1 MIQSALENAKALQ
14 TSASDADMR
23 LLERARA
30 RDVGAMDALLRK
42 LQPSIYRFGMKMC
55 RNEADA
61 EDVLQESL
69 LAISRNVE
77 GFRGESSVMSWAF
90 SIARSFCIKKRRK
103 SKFAPAHV
111 EPLEPGETLAVAD
124 EHLAP
129 DQQVSV
135 SQMEKVLNGALET
148 LSPKYREVFVL
159 RDIEGLSAEEVGSA
173 LGITVQAVKSRL
185 HRARDMVRL
194 RMNPLLPESPLGESI
209 PSPCMDIVKK
219 YSQYLEGEITGALC
233 DSMQKHVDAC
243 PGCRMA
249 CDSLKRVLVV
259 CKESAAL
266 HNSVPLL
273 VQERV
278 RKVLGSNSNS

>member
-1 MIQSALENAKALQ
+1 VSQAKSEAGN
-14 TSASDADMR
+14 TAREEEVR
-23 LLERARA
+23 LMERVRA
-30 RDVGAMDALLRK
+30 RDGRAMDMLLSK
-42 LQPSIYRFGMKMC
+42 LQPSVYRFGMKMC
-55 RNEADA
+55 RNDADA
-61 EDVLQESL
+61 QDVLQETL

-77 GFRGESSVMSWAF
+77 GFRGDSSLATWAF
-90 SIARSFCIKKRRK
+90 TIARSFCIKKRRR

-111 EPLEPGETLAVAD
+111 ESLDEPEGGAFAIAD
-124 EHLAP
+124 NHQSP
-129 DQQVSV
+129 DERLSV
-135 SQMEKVLNGALET
+135 TQMEKALDES
-148 LSPKYREVFVL
+148 LASLDVKYREVFVL
-159 RDIEGLSAEEVGSA
+159 RDIEGLSAEEVASV

-194 RMNPLLPESPLGESI
+194 RMNPLLPESPLAESL

-219 YSQYLEGEITGALC
+219 YSQYLEGEITGKLC
-233 DSMQKHVDAC
+233 DAMQRHVESC

-266 HNSVPLL
+266 HNSVPAL

-278 RKVLGSNSNS
+278 RKVLTER